1 MKTFTLSTGSSGNSF
16 YVESSKGIK
25 ILVDCG
31 LSYSKTKEILEQKN
45 ITLKEL
51 DAILITHE
59 HSDHI
64 FGLEQFIKNTN
75 IPIYI
80 SKGTYNA
87 LKFQVEQEKTNLINF
102 VKHHDSFTV
111 EDLNILVLNRAHDSK
126 EAISFIFNNNNKKLG
141 IFTDLGHVDNESKH
155 ILKTLDI
162 IYFETNYCDE
172 IINKKK
178 DNFHHTYINRLTS
191 NVGHLSLTQA
201 ISALKD
207 FANNNQTIIL
217 SHISENTNTYT
228 NSYSKVKQALNLEK
242 IYPNLQVG
250 FQNEPSDWYQ

>member
-31 LSYSKTKEILEQKN
+31 LSFTKTKELLEQKN
-45 ITLKEL
+45 ISLEDL

-64 FGLEQFIKNTN
+64 FGLEQFIKNTS

-80 SKGTYNA
+80 SKGTFKA
-87 LKFQVEQEKTNLINF
+87 LKFQVEDKKKELINF
-102 VKHHDSFTV
+102 VKHHDSFTIK
-111 EDLNILVLNRAHDSK
+111 DLNTLTLNRAHDSK
-126 EAISFIFNNNNKKLG
+126 EAVSFIFNDNHKKLG

-172 IINKKK
+172 IINEKK
-178 DNFHHTYINRLTS
+178 DSFHHTYINRLTS
-191 NVGHLSLTQA
+191 NIGHLSLSQA
-201 ISALKD
+201 ITALKD

-228 NSYSKVKQALNLEK
+228 NSYSKVKSALNKEK
-242 IYPNLQVG
+242 LYPNLQVG
-250 FQNEPSDWYQ
+250 FQNEASDWNK

>member
-31 LSYSKTKEILEQKN
+31 LSFTKTKEILEQKN
-45 ITLKEL
+45 ISLKDL

-87 LKFQVEQEKTNLINF
+87 LKFQVEKEKTNLINF
-102 VKHHDSFTV
+102 VKHHDNFKIGDTTV
-111 EDLNILVLNRAHDSK
+111 LILNRAHDSK
-126 EAISFIFNNNNKKLG
+126 EAISFIFNDNHKKLG
-141 IFTDLGHVDNESKH
+141 VFTDLGHIDNESKH

-172 IINKKK
+172 IINEKK
-178 DNFHHTYINRLTS
+178 DSFHHTYINRLTS
-191 NVGHLSLTQA
+191 NIGHLSLSQA
-201 ISALKD
+201 ITALKE
-207 FANNNQTIIL
+207 FVNNNQTIIL

-228 NSYSKVKQALNLEK
+228 NSYSKVKTALNTNGL
-242 IYPNLQVG
+242 YPNLQVG
-250 FQNEPSDWYQ
+250 FQNESSEWYE

>member
-25 ILVDCG
+25 LLVDCG
-31 LSYSKTKEILEQKN
+31 LSYSKTKDLLLEKD
-45 ITLKEL
+45 IELEKL

-80 SKGTYNA
+80 SKGTFSA
-87 LKFQVEQEKTNLINF
+87 LKFKFDETKNKNIHF
-102 VKHHDSFTV
+102 VKHHDSFTLT
-111 EDLNILVLNRAHDSK
+111 DINILILNRAHDSK
-126 EAISFIFNNNNKKLG
+126 EAISFIFKDHHKKLG
-141 IFTDLGHVDNESKH
+141 IFTDLGHIDNESKH

-172 IINKKK
+172 IISQKK
-178 DNFHHTYINRLTS
+178 DSFHHTYINRLTS
-191 NVGHLSLTQA
+191 NIGHLSLSQA
-201 ISALKD
+201 ITALKD
-207 FANNNQTIIL
+207 FAHNEQTIIL

-228 NSYSKVKQALNLEK
+228 NSYSKVKQALNTYNLF
-242 IYPNLQVG
+242 PNLQIG
-250 FQNEPSDWYQ
+250 FQNEASDWYE